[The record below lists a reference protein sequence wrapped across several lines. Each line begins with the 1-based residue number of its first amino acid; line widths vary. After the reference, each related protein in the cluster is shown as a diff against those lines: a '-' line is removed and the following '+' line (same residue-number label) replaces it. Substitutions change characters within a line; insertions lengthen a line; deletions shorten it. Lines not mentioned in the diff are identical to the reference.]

1 MHTSV
6 SVHFGIAK
14 FPFIS
19 ENRFLVLK
27 GIEKMICVQDIY
39 KYKYILT
46 VLIINYLL
54 NLYMCVLKF
63 STLSTNM

>member
-19 ENRFLVLK
+19 ENRFRVLK
-27 GIEKMICVQDIY
+27 GIEIMINVQDIY

-54 NLYMCVLKF
+54 NLYMCIFKF
-63 STLSTNM
+63 STLSANI